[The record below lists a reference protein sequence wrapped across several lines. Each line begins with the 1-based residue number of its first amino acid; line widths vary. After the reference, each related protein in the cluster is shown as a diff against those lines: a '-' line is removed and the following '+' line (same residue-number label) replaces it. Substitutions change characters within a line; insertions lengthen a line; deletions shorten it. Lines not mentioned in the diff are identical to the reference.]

1 MLDQPDDQRQ
11 HDRTDHCAGD
21 AGDDRVAQ
29 AEAHVQCWQQPL
41 GEKCTDD
48 ADHDIAEQVC
58 TWSRLR
64 EGREAIVAE
73 IQDYLRHHLVCFKVL
88 QYVRFVV
95 ASPMTVTDKVQKYLM
110 RGAMEAVLAA
120 AASAG
125 ARRAGYTTLRLPHEL
140 KQLFREW
147 LALHAPQ
154 RAAHVMSLVQQM
166 NAGRDYD
173 SNFATR
179 MHGQGV
185 FADLLRRRFDVACR
199 KHGLN
204 RERDNL
210 NLDATHF
217 APPRPPTPQG
227 DLFG

>member
-1 MLDQPDDQRQ
+1 M
-11 HDRTDHCAGD
+11 
-21 AGDDRVAQ
+21 
-29 AEAHVQCWQQPL
+29 
-41 GEKCTDD
+41 
-48 ADHDIAEQVC
+48 
-58 TWSRLR
+58 
-64 EGREAIVAE
+64 AE

-217 APPRPPTPQG
+217 VPPRPPTPQG